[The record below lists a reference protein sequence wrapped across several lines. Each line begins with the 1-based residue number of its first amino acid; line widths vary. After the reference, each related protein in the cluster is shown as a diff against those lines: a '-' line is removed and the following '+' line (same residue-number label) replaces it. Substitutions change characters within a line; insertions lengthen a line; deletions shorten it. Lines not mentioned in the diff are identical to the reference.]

1 MNTEAGFLKSII
13 AEPEEDL
20 NRLVFAD
27 WLSDHGQDRRGEFIR
42 VQIELSRL
50 VDLPLNPR
58 TLGSGPA
65 LRQREH
71 ALWFTEGVYEDF
83 ASLFPRWFPRFA
95 ISPGGYDSFVLVR
108 RGFLDSVTC
117 TTGQWYRFARRLC
130 EAGPIQRVEVTDKRP
145 GPPGGEY
152 RWAFAHP
159 DDYDSYK
166 RRHWVL
172 PHWIVNYWPVCS
184 RLGAVYFNNEADG
197 RDALSQALLNFGRA
211 RAKQI
216 RWCEVCRGKGEV
228 RGTRPDGG
236 PAPVLWSC
244 SACKGTPHAQVS

>member
-1 MNTEAGFLKSII
+1 MNTEAAFLADII
-13 AEPEEDL
+13 EHPDCDTR
-20 NRLVFAD
+20 RLIYAD
-27 WLSDHGQDRRGEFIR
+27 WLSDHGQEKRAEFIR

-71 ALWFTEGVYEDF
+71 ALWFTEGVYEHF
-83 ASLFPRWFPRFA
+83 ASLFLPFFPRFA

-108 RGFLDSVTC
+108 RGFLHSVTC
-117 TTGQWYRFARRLC
+117 TTGQWYRFGRRLC
-130 EAGPIQRVEVTDKRP
+130 EAGPIQRVETDKRCA
-145 GPPGGEY
+145 GMPPRFYVSWGARDVPAYLPQWVVKFWPRHFPAGG
-152 RWAFAHP
+152 
-159 DDYDSYK
+159 
-166 RRHWVL
+166 V
-172 PHWIVNYWPVCS
+172 I
-184 RLGAVYFNNEADG
+184 YFETISQG
-197 RDALSQALLNFGRA
+197 QQELSQALLNFGRA

-216 RWCEVCRGKGEV
+216 RWCEVCRGKSEV
-228 RGTRPDGG
+228 RGTRPHGG